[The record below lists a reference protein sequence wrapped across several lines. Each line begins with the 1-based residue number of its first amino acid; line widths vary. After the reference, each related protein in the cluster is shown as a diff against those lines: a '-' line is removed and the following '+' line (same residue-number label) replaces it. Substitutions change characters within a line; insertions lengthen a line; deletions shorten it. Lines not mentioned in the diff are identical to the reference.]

1 MDFFRFKSFSCCCSV
16 QSSLVPHSESESEP
30 RKCHHTTPHHATPQ
44 AGAVIDVDNDECADA
59 IEVIEIEQDEE
70 KSKDA
75 AAAVLAEL
83 APKEMGESLDKEK
96 ACIAASRNVAQNIL
110 DALSNYRA
118 QGWSSAAVHDMR
130 VREAKSLVDNTV
142 LPNFS
147 VVTVGNT
154 GAGK

>member
-1 MDFFRFKSFSCCCSV
+1 M
-16 QSSLVPHSESESEP
+16 
-30 RKCHHTTPHHATPQ
+30 
-44 AGAVIDVDNDECADA
+44 IDVDNDDSADA
-59 IEVIEIEQDEE
+59 IEVIEIEQDET

-83 APKEMGESLDKEK
+83 APKETGDSLEKEK
-96 ACIAASRNVAQNIL
+96 ACIAASRIVAQNIFE
-110 DALSNYRA
+110 ALSNLRA

-130 VREAKSLVDNTV
+130 IREAKTLVDSTV

-154 GAGK
+154 GAGKYVRIFVLKILSDMAMCMRMV

>member
-1 MDFFRFKSFSCCCSV
+1 M
-16 QSSLVPHSESESEP
+16 
-30 RKCHHTTPHHATPQ
+30 
-44 AGAVIDVDNDECADA
+44 IDVDNDESADA

-83 APKEMGESLDKEK
+83 APKEMGESLEKEK
-96 ACIAASRNVAQNIL
+96 SCIAASRNVAQNIL
-110 DALSNYRA
+110 EALSNYRA

-154 GAGK
+154 GAGKCVEALFYNVTFNCFCCFIIYFSKKSEPCHCKYQTHVRATCALKI